1 MSTLTVTGWL
11 LPLVTM
17 PDCGS
22 TVSQLD
28 PSLVALDALHCKG
41 SFPGLLTVTICPG
54 GSTLPSVP
62 VKVSTGGVS
71 WTASCSGRSGSTPIF
86 TGRVI
91 RPAFDLKITLALYD
105 PTLRFE
111 RLPAI
116 VTCMG

>member
-71 WTASCSGRSGSTPIF
+71 WTASCSGRKRLNDHFHWQGNPPGIRSKNHAGA
-86 TGRVI
+86 I
-91 RPAFDLKITLALYD
+91 RPRVEIRAITRNRYL
-105 PTLRFE
+105 
-111 RLPAI
+111 
-116 VTCMG
+116 